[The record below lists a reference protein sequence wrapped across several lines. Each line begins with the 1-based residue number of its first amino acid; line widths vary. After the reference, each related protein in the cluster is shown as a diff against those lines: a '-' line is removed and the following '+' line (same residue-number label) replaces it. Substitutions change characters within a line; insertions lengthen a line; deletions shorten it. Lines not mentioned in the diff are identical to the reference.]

1 MELNFSEIDRN
12 SHESFD
18 YNNEPAQNS
27 EKYWENYNENEKV
40 KKKKVSFNDIL
51 TNMNLVVNKNGVLQ
65 QMVPSQNYIE
75 HQQTPDNTNYYP
87 TNNTN
92 YYPTNNTNYYPT
104 NNTNYY
110 PTNNTNYYPT
120 NSVQQKQRINNTPID
135 NSVKH
140 SVIYN
145 KYFKDYVDALPSE
158 PEVRVPKTIEEY
170 NQMLL
175 EDKLKL
181 IEERKRI
188 SQIKPTKL
196 LFTTSGISNNTNG
209 QTIRPTNNT
218 LRMMRFK

>member
-18 YNNEPAQNS
+18 YNNEPVQNS
-27 EKYWENYNENEKV
+27 DKYWENYNENEKG

-75 HQQTPDNTNYYP
+75 HQQNYDHQIPDNTNYYP

-104 NNTNYY
+104 N
-110 PTNNTNYYPT
+110 P
-120 NSVQQKQRINNTPID
+120 VQQKQRINNTPID

-170 NQMLL
+170 HQMLL

-181 IEERKRI
+181 IEERKRV

-196 LFTTSGISNNTNG
+196 LFTTSGINNTNG
-209 QTIRPTNNT
+209 QTNIRPTNNT

>member
-1 MELNFSEIDRN
+1 MELNFSEIDTN
-12 SHESFD
+12 SHESFN
-18 YNNEPAQNS
+18 YNNESYDNS
-27 EKYWENYNENEKV
+27 EKYWENYNENEKG

-75 HQQTPDNTNYYP
+75 DQQIFDYQQP
-87 TNNTN
+87 NNTN

-104 NNTNYY
+104 NNTN
-110 PTNNTNYYPT
+110 
-120 NSVQQKQRINNTPID
+120 SLQQRQRINTPID
-135 NSVKH
+135 SSIKH

-145 KYFKDYVDALPSE
+145 KYFKDYVDAIPSE

-170 NQMLL
+170 HQMLL
-175 EDKLKL
+175 EDKLKM

-196 LFTTSGISNNTNG
+196 LFTTSGITNNING
-209 QTIRPTNNT
+209 QTNIRPTNNS

>member
-1 MELNFSEIDRN
+1 
-12 SHESFD
+12 
-18 YNNEPAQNS
+18 
-27 EKYWENYNENEKV
+27 
-40 KKKKVSFNDIL
+40 
-51 TNMNLVVNKNGVLQ
+51 MNLVVNKNGVLQ
-65 QMVPSQNYIE
+65 QMVPSQSYIE
-75 HQQTPDNTNYYP
+75 DQQNFNYQS

-92 YYPTNNTNYYPT
+92 YYPTNNTNYYST

-110 PTNNTNYYPT
+110 PTNNTNYNSNT
-120 NSVQQKQRINNTPID
+120 NVVKQRQIINTPID

-145 KYFKDYVDALPSE
+145 KYFKDYVDAMPAE

-170 NQMLL
+170 HQMLL
-175 EDKLKL
+175 EDKLKT

-196 LFTTSGISNNTNG
+196 LFTTSGISNNNNG
-209 QTIRPTNNT
+209 QTNIRPTNNS

>member
-1 MELNFSEIDRN
+1 MELNFSEIDTN
-12 SHESFD
+12 SHESFN
-18 YNNEPAQNS
+18 YNNESGENS
-27 EKYWENYNENEKV
+27 EKYWENYNENEKG

-75 HQQTPDNTNYYP
+75 DQQIFDYQQP
-87 TNNTN
+87 NNTN

-110 PTNNTNYYPT
+110 PTNNTN
-120 NSVQQKQRINNTPID
+120 SVQKRQRINTPID
-135 NSVKH
+135 SSVKH

-145 KYFKDYVDALPSE
+145 KYFKDYVDAIPSE

-170 NQMLL
+170 HQMLL
-175 EDKLKL
+175 EDKLKM

-196 LFTTSGISNNTNG
+196 LFTTSGITNNTNG
-209 QTIRPTNNT
+209 QTNIRPTNNS

>member
-1 MELNFSEIDRN
+1 MELNFSEIDTN
-12 SHESFD
+12 SHESFN
-18 YNNEPAQNS
+18 YNNESGENS
-27 EKYWENYNENEKV
+27 EKYWENYNENEKG

-75 HQQTPDNTNYYP
+75 DQQIFDYQQP
-87 TNNTN
+87 NNTN
-92 YYPTNNTNYYPT
+92 YYPTNNTN
-104 NNTNYY
+104 
-110 PTNNTNYYPT
+110 
-120 NSVQQKQRINNTPID
+120 SVQKRQRINTPID
-135 NSVKH
+135 SSVKH

-145 KYFKDYVDALPSE
+145 KYFKDYVDAIPSE

-170 NQMLL
+170 HQMLL
-175 EDKLKL
+175 EDKLKM

-196 LFTTSGISNNTNG
+196 LFTTSGITNNTNG
-209 QTIRPTNNT
+209 QTNIRPTNNS

>member
-1 MELNFSEIDRN
+1 
-12 SHESFD
+12 
-18 YNNEPAQNS
+18 
-27 EKYWENYNENEKV
+27 
-40 KKKKVSFNDIL
+40 
-51 TNMNLVVNKNGVLQ
+51 VVNKNGVLQ
-65 QMVPSQNYIE
+65 QMVPSQSYIE
-75 HQQTPDNTNYYP
+75 DQQNFNYQS

-104 NNTNYY
+104 NNTNY
-110 PTNNTNYYPT
+110 NSNTNV
-120 NSVQQKQRINNTPID
+120 VQQRQRINTPID

-145 KYFKDYVDALPSE
+145 KYFKDYVDAMPAE

-175 EDKLKL
+175 EDKLKI

-188 SQIKPTKL
+188 TQIKPTKL
-196 LFTTSGISNNTNG
+196 LFTTSGISNNNNG
-209 QTIRPTNNT
+209 QTNIRPTNNS